1 MEIMDEDDEEI
12 RKLMTRISRKE
23 ITLCEGCD
31 TFFDYEPQ
39 RKFCDVCRKKKKKEI
54 RERHEE
60 ARRAY
65 RNRPEQKEKKRLY
78 DAEYRKRPESIARR
92 KARAKVLKKDA
103 ARIKRKREYARE
115 YYRNKKRDM
124 GD

>member
-1 MEIMDEDDEEI
+1 MEIMDEEDEKVRE
-12 RKLMTRISRKE
+12 LMIKIARKE

-54 RERHEE
+54 RERNEE

-92 KARAKVLKKDA
+92 KAQQEDKALMARRAKN
-103 ARIKRKREYARE
+103 ARE
-115 YYRNKKRDM
+115 RYRRKKKRDM

>member
-1 MEIMDEDDEEI
+1 MEIMDEEDEKVRE
-12 RKLMTRISRKE
+12 LMIKIARKE

-39 RKFCDVCRKKKKKEI
+39 RRFCDECRKKK
-54 RERHEE
+54 REENRKRNEE

-92 KARAKVLKKDA
+92 KALQQDKAVKARRAKNAKE
-103 ARIKRKREYARE
+103 RYRRK
-115 YYRNKKRDM
+115 KKRDM